1 MKLSK
6 GLVSSVA
13 MVGLSLSAMTANA
26 ALTIVSSVGGAPT
39 AGVTKWNFDDGATS
53 FGGATITFN
62 PNAGFVTGSASGLYA
77 APFLS
82 GGNGAG
88 FGSPDQPNGVDT
100 TRYVTTGSTGAAAG
114 AKATITFST
123 PQQYLGLLWG
133 SVDTYNTL
141 SFFMDAASV
150 GSITGSQVTPAATGD
165 RGLNGTFYVNINS
178 DLKFNRVEF
187 TSSSYAFEF
196 DNVAF
201 GEKPIPPVPLP
212 AAAWL
217 LLSGLAGLGVVGRRR
232 KAA

>member
-6 GLVSSVA
+6 GLLSSVA

-26 ALTIVSSVGGAPT
+26 ALTIVSSVGGAPS
-39 AGVTKWNFDDGATS
+39 AGVTKWNFDDGAAS
-53 FGGATITFN
+53 FGAATISFN
-62 PNAGFVTGSASGLYA
+62 PNAGFVIGSSSGLYA
-77 APFLS
+77 APYLS

-88 FGSPDQPNGVDT
+88 FGSPNQPNGVDT
-100 TRYVTTGSTGAAAG
+100 TRYVTTGSTGATAG

-133 SVDTYNTL
+133 SVDNYNTL
-141 SFFMDAASV
+141 SFFMGAASV
-150 GSITGSQVTPAATGD
+150 GSITGSNVLASPVGD
-165 RGLNGTFYVNINS
+165 QGVNGTVYVNINS
-178 DLKFNRVEF
+178 TLQFDRVEF

-201 GEKPIPPVPLP
+201 GEDQFTPVPLP

-217 LLSGLAGLGVVGRRR
+217 LLSGLAGLGAVGRRR
-232 KAA
+232 KAS